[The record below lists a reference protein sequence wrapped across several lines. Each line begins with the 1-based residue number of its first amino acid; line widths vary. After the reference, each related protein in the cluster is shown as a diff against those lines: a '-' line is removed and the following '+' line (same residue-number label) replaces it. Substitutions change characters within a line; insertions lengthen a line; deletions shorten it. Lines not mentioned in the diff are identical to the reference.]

1 MMNILLVYPLHP
13 TTFWSFKHALRF
25 VSKKASYPPLGLL
38 TVASMLPAEWNVRLV
53 DMNVEQLYDTELQW
67 ADCVFISAMS
77 IQTASVRE
85 IILRCKTQKKTIVG
99 GGPLF
104 TSDPASFDDVDY
116 LVLDEAEVTLPL
128 FLDDFQKSKARRIY
142 RADHWA
148 EIGASPV
155 PRWNLITKKH
165 YASMNLQYSRGCPYD
180 CEFCNITVL
189 YGRKPRTKSSAQVIA
204 ELESLYQFGWRGG
217 VFFVDDNFIGN
228 KVRLK
233 KEILPAIIRWME
245 EHKHPFKLS
254 TEASVNLADDD
265 ELLSMMVRA
274 GFDAVF
280 VGIETPN
287 EESLLEC
294 KKNHNRNRDLAAS
307 VRKLQTSGLI
317 VQGGFILGFD
327 SDPESIFTRMIEF
340 IQETRIVTAMVGL
353 LNAPLGTRLYNRL
366 KEEGR
371 ILRSMTGDNTDFSM
385 NFIPAMAEKVLA
397 DGYQKVLKRLYTPKH
412 YYRRVKNFLKEYQPP
427 LHPREFSM
435 RKKFSATLRDVSAFT
450 RSVWRLGLIGKE
462 RFHYWRLLTWTITH
476 RPRLFPMAVTLSI
489 YGFHFRKIIEIS

>member
-1 MMNILLVYPLHP
+1 MNILLVYPLHP
-13 TTFWSFKHALRF
+13 ATFWSFKHALRF
-25 VSKKASYPPLGLL
+25 ISKKASYPPLGLL
-38 TVASMLPAEWNVRLV
+38 TVAAMLPVEWDVRLV
-53 DMNVEQLYDTELQW
+53 DMNVEHLHDGDLQW
-67 ADCVFISAMS
+67 ADCIFISAMS
-77 IQTASVRE
+77 IQTASVHE
-85 IILRCKTQKKTIVG
+85 IILRCKAFGKTIVA

-104 TSDPASFDDVDY
+104 TSDPESFTDVDH

-128 FLDDFQKSKARRIY
+128 FLDDFQKNKAQRIY

-148 EIGASPV
+148 DIGASPV
-155 PRWNLITKKH
+155 PRWDLITKKN

-204 ELESLYQFGWRGG
+204 ELESLYEFRWRGD

-228 KVRLK
+228 KGRLK
-233 KEILPAIIRWME
+233 KEILPAIIHWME
-245 EHKHPFKLS
+245 EHKHPFKFS

-287 EESLLEC
+287 EESLREC
-294 KKNHNRNRDLAAS
+294 DKNHNRNRNLAAS
-307 VRKLQTSGLI
+307 VRKLQVSGLI

-327 SDPESIFTRMIEF
+327 SDPETIFTRMVEF

-353 LNAPLGTRLYNRL
+353 LNAPLGTRLYKRL

-371 ILRSMTGDNTDFSM
+371 ILRSMSGDNTDFSM
-385 NFIPAMAEKVLA
+385 NFIPAMAEKVLTE
-397 DGYQKVLKRLYTPKH
+397 GYQKVLKRLYTPEH
-412 YYRRVKNFLKEYQPP
+412 YYRRVKNFLKEYHPP
-427 LHPREFSM
+427 FHPREILM
-435 RKKFSATLRDVSAFT
+435 KRKFSVTLRDISAFA
-450 RSVWRLGLIGKE
+450 RSVWRLGLLGKE
-462 RFHYWRLLTWTITH
+462 RFHYWRLLTWTLVH
-476 RPRLFPMAVTLSI
+476 RPRLFPIAVTFSI
-489 YGFHFRKIIEIS
+489 YGFHFRKIIEM